1 MARRGMPR
9 IVFSDN
15 GTNFVASVSILGD
28 AKGELSEQVIQQYA
42 SRENIEWHFN
52 PPCASHM
59 GGSWERMIRSIR
71 RIMAGILPRT
81 VRLTD
86 EKLVTI
92 FCEVEGI
99 LNGRP
104 LTKLSDDP
112 RDPAPLTP
120 NHLLIMRQGSQIPPG
135 VFSRHDV
142 LRSRWRHVQHITD
155 QFWRHWIKLYLPLL
169 QQRQKWTDVQRN
181 LQIGD
186 LVMIMGENTPRN
198 VWPLALVIEINTGR
212 DALVRSARLK
222 TAKNELV
229 RPITKLVMLEGNG
242 EMM

>member
-1 MARRGMPR
+1 M
-9 IVFSDN
+9 
-15 GTNFVASVSILGD
+15 
-28 AKGELSEQVIQQYA
+28 
-42 SRENIEWHFN
+42 
-52 PPCASHM
+52 
-59 GGSWERMIRSIR
+59 
-71 RIMAGILPRT
+71 
-81 VRLTD
+81 
-86 EKLVTI
+86 
-92 FCEVEGI
+92 
-99 LNGRP
+99 
-104 LTKLSDDP
+104 
-112 RDPAPLTP
+112 
-120 NHLLIMRQGSQIPPG
+120 
-135 VFSRHDV
+135 
-142 LRSRWRHVQHITD
+142 
-155 QFWRHWIKLYLPLL
+155 YLPLL